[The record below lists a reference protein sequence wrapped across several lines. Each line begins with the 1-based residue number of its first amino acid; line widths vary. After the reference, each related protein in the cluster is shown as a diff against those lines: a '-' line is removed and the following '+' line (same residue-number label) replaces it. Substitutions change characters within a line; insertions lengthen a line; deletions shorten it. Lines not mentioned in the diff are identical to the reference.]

1 MSEHLSP
8 MKCDTEL
15 TKRMRVDYAL
25 NEQMIMHLKKQN
37 VLNEIK
43 IKSINRESIIYDN
56 QEQCS
61 LAIVSNLHNKKII
74 NIMVLALT
82 QSGKTGTMSA
92 LIKNYLNDTNNL
104 IPIDYIYYYWVK

>member
-37 VLNEIK
+37 VL
-43 IKSINRESIIYDN
+43 
-56 QEQCS
+56 
-61 LAIVSNLHNKKII
+61 
-74 NIMVLALT
+74 
-82 QSGKTGTMSA
+82 
-92 LIKNYLNDTNNL
+92 
-104 IPIDYIYYYWVK
+104 